1 MEGERE
7 RNEDFHLDGCY
18 IIAQGNFTNS
28 HNGLTMDNFIESL
41 NFIDESLLY
50 AVTATQEIRIMNTE
64 KFKEDT
70 FIEPEHLQVIDMT
83 KLDSRCKMLPVG
95 TQLTPK

>member
-1 MEGERE
+1 
-7 RNEDFHLDGCY
+7 
-18 IIAQGNFTNS
+18 
-28 HNGLTMDNFIESL
+28 MDNFIESL

-64 KFKEDT
+64 KFKEDA

-95 TQLTPK
+95 TQLTQK